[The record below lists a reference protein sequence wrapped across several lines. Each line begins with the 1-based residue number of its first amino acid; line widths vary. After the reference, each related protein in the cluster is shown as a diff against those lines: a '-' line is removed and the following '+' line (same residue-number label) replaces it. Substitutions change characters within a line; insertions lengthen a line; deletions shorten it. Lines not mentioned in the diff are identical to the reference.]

1 MVNDTHGLLLD
12 KLVVISGLSGGGEGG
27 GGTEF
32 GSVFPVTFVS
42 YFLYGE
48 MDRKIWM
55 LFFFSFSVFNSKSRM
70 RLEANFE
77 KFPSTRISIL
87 KFTDSG

>member
-12 KLVVISGLSGGGEGG
+12 KLVVISGLSGEGG
-27 GGTEF
+27 GIEF

-48 MDRKIWM
+48 MDRKIWI

-70 RLEANFE
+70 RLETNFE

-87 KFTDSG
+87 KLTDSG